1 MLALDAVTGAL
12 KWSCDTGGYIDSS
25 PPVVGGVVYVDSGDL
40 NLYVLDAVTGTLKW
54 SYTTGSYRSYIYSS
68 PAVANGV
75 VYVGS
80 TNAKLYALH
89 PVTCPLNSIYPTP
102 DRIHSSPAPPN
113 HVV

>member
-25 PPVVGGVVYVDSGDL
+25 PAVVGGVVYVDSGDL

-68 PAVANGV
+68 PAAANGP
-75 VYVGS
+75 VYVASPDPHPYPLHTVTAAPNS
-80 TNAKLYALH
+80 TH
-89 PVTCPLNSIYPTP
+89 P
-102 DRIHSSPAPPN
+102 PPIP
-113 HVV
+113 